1 MTTMKK
7 LITLLSIVITTSVM
21 AQNLTTFGLSGNPDN
36 IVQNPGADPMTS
48 FQLRYAG
55 FQANAGLNVTAGQLL
70 GTNDLLGN
78 MLSTGLS
85 STDFMFETNVV
96 LPHLGIKLGDNYL
109 FAGTGLDVTLNA
121 AIDNDLI
128 HFVKYGMADASGT
141 FDPNYSGDFSDLGV
155 NFQINQNTYFGYQRA
170 LMDNKLRVGATYTM
184 HNYVTGFNV
193 NATNFNISTS
203 GSAGA
208 PNSFAINYDV
218 DIAGGLDFNNID
230 SLQNVGSA
238 VTPDAL
244 INAVSENIGMGSMT
258 SSIGFGLTYKPVQ
271 RVELAFSMNGLGAET
286 LNFASRTSKTWSGSS
301 TIDGFEYTSQAGD
314 SLSVKVGEAVSQYT
328 EDLSASIGT
337 TLSNG
342 NYQQTLQIAQNTNAA
357 ANFYLNK
364 YSYIGAHYTARSN
377 SFRDFEY
384 FGLNTMIWLGR
395 NLQLKGGYYLA
406 LDETNADIINAAI
419 QFRITPILHIYA
431 GSNTVGDI
439 ATVANS
445 LIQDGS
451 NPQIG
456 AATMGVNLSAGVSL
470 TVFDDRFKADK
481 DARRKAKEGQ
491 KAEEATGLTPA
502 QQKKVDDAAANSS
515 TKK

>member
-1 MTTMKK
+1 MTMKK
-7 LITLLSIVITTSVM
+7 IITLFAIVITSGVM
-21 AQNLTTFGLSGNPDN
+21 AQNLTTWGLSGNADN
-36 IVQNPGADPMTS
+36 LVQNPGADPMTS
-48 FQLRYAG
+48 FQLRYIG
-55 FQANAGLNVTAGQLL
+55 FQMNAGLNMTAGELL
-70 GTNDLLGN
+70 GSPDILANIAG
-78 MLSTGLS
+78 SGLATTEFS
-85 STDFMFETNVV
+85 LENNLVG
-96 LPHLGIKLGDNYL
+96 PHLGIKLGKNYL
-109 FAGTGLDVTLNA
+109 FAGVNTDITFGAVV
-121 AIDNDLI
+121 DNDLVGFI
-128 HFVKYGMADASGT
+128 KYGMADANGD
-141 FDPNYSGDFSDLGV
+141 FDPNYTGDFSDLGV
-155 NFQINQNTYFGYQRA
+155 NLQVNQSTYFGYQRA
-170 LMDNKLRVGATYTM
+170 LMNNKLRVGATYTM

-193 NATNFNISTS
+193 NASNFNIVTT
-203 GSAGA
+203 GSVGA
-208 PNSFAINYDV
+208 PNSFAVDYDV
-218 DIAGGLDFNNID
+218 DIAGGFDFNAVD
-230 SLQNVGSA
+230 SLSSMS
-238 VTPDAL
+238 DAIEDIAIPEIDL
-244 INAVSENIGMGSMT
+244 MNSMT
-258 SSIGFGLTYKPVQ
+258 SSIGFGLTFKPIQ

-384 FGLNTMIWLGR
+384 FGLNTIIWLGR

-456 AATMGVNLSAGVSL
+456 AATTGINFSAGVSL

-491 KAEEATGLTPA
+491 KAKEATGLTPA

>member
-55 FQANAGLNVTAGQLL
+55 FQANAGLNATAGQLL

-109 FAGTGLDVTLNA
+109 FAGTELDVTVGA
-121 AIDNDLI
+121 VIDNDLVR
-128 HFVKYGMADASGT
+128 FVKSGMVDAFGT
-141 FDPNYSGDFSDLGV
+141 FDPNYTSDFSDFGV
-155 NFQINQNTYFGYQRA
+155 NLQVNQNTYFGYQRT

-184 HNYVTGFNV
+184 HDYLTSFNV

-203 GSAGA
+203 GNTGS
-208 PNSFAINYDV
+208 PNSFAVNYDI
-218 DIAGGLDFNNID
+218 DIAGGIDFNNID
-230 SLQNVGSA
+230 SLQNVSSA
-238 VTPDAL
+238 VTLDTL
-244 INAVSENIGMGSMT
+244 QNSVLENIGLGSMT
-258 SSIGFGLTYKPVQ
+258 SSIGFGLTYKPVK

-395 NLQLKGGYYLA
+395 NLQIKGGYYLA

-439 ATVANS
+439 STVANS

-456 AATMGVNLSAGVSL
+456 AATTGVNLSAGVSFTAL
-470 TVFDDRFKADK
+470 DGRFESNKKAERKNKAD
-481 DARRKAKEGQ
+481 RKAKEA
-491 KAEEATGLTPA
+491 KSLSPA
-502 QQKKVDDAAANSS
+502 QKKKVDDAAANSS

>member
-1 MTTMKK
+1 
-7 LITLLSIVITTSVM
+7 
-21 AQNLTTFGLSGNPDN
+21 
-36 IVQNPGADPMTS
+36 
-48 FQLRYAG
+48 
-55 FQANAGLNVTAGQLL
+55 
-70 GTNDLLGN
+70 
-78 MLSTGLS
+78 
-85 STDFMFETNVV
+85 
-96 LPHLGIKLGDNYL
+96 
-109 FAGTGLDVTLNA
+109 
-121 AIDNDLI
+121 
-128 HFVKYGMADASGT
+128 
-141 FDPNYSGDFSDLGV
+141 
-155 NFQINQNTYFGYQRA
+155 
-170 LMDNKLRVGATYTM
+170 
-184 HNYVTGFNV
+184 
-193 NATNFNISTS
+193 
-203 GSAGA
+203 
-208 PNSFAINYDV
+208 
-218 DIAGGLDFNNID
+218 
-230 SLQNVGSA
+230 
-238 VTPDAL
+238 
-244 INAVSENIGMGSMT
+244 MGSMT

-286 LNFASRTSKTWSGSS
+286 LNFASRTSKTWSGHN
-301 TIDGFEYTSQAGD
+301 IDGFEYTSQAGD

-328 EDLSASIGT
+328 RPIHWYYLG
-337 TLSNG
+337 NG

-456 AATMGVNLSAGVSL
+456 AATTGVNLSGVSL

-491 KAEEATGLTPA
+491 KL
-502 QQKKVDDAAANSS
+502 KKPRVLPQPN
-515 TKK
+515 KRK

>member
-55 FQANAGLNVTAGQLL
+55 FQANAGLNATAGQLL

-96 LPHLGIKLGDNYL
+96 LPHIGIKLGDNYL
-109 FAGTGLDVTLNA
+109 FAGTELDVTVGA
-121 AIDNDLI
+121 VIDNDLVR
-128 HFVKYGMADASGT
+128 FVKSGMVDAFGT
-141 FDPNYSGDFSDLGV
+141 FDPNYTSDFSDFGV
-155 NFQINQNTYFGYQRA
+155 NLQVNQNTYFGYQRT

-184 HNYVTGFNV
+184 HDYLTSFNV

-203 GSAGA
+203 GNTGS
-208 PNSFAINYDV
+208 PNSFAVNYDI
-218 DIAGGLDFNNID
+218 DIAGGIDFNNID
-230 SLQNVGSA
+230 SLQNVSSA
-238 VTPDAL
+238 VTLDTL
-244 INAVSENIGMGSMT
+244 QNSVLENIGLGSMT
-258 SSIGFGLTYKPVQ
+258 SSIGFGLTYKPVK

-395 NLQLKGGYYLA
+395 NLQIKGGYYLA

-439 ATVANS
+439 STVANS

-456 AATMGVNLSAGVSL
+456 AATTGVNLSAGVSFTAL
-470 TVFDDRFKADK
+470 DGRFESNKKAERKNKAD
-481 DARRKAKEGQ
+481 RKAKEA
-491 KAEEATGLTPA
+491 KSLSPA
-502 QQKKVDDAAANSS
+502 QKKKVDDVAANSS

>member
-1 MTTMKK
+1 MVVFISFFGCAPTVIETKK
-7 LITLLSIVITTSVM
+7 KPTKDEVIVLKEKKEDEIE
-21 AQNLTTFGLSGNPDN
+21 
-36 IVQNPGADPMTS
+36 VQKEIEIAP
-48 FQLRYAG
+48 
-55 FQANAGLNVTAGQLL
+55 
-70 GTNDLLGN
+70 
-78 MLSTGLS
+78 
-85 STDFMFETNVV
+85 V
-96 LPHLGIKLGDNYL
+96 LP
-109 FAGTGLDVTLNA
+109 
-121 AIDNDLI
+121 
-128 HFVKYGMADASGT
+128 VK
-141 FDPNYSGDFSDLGV
+141 PE
-155 NFQINQNTYFGYQRA
+155 
-170 LMDNKLRVGATYTM
+170 NK
-184 HNYVTGFNV
+184 
-193 NATNFNISTS
+193 I
-203 GSAGA
+203 
-208 PNSFAINYDV
+208 I
-218 DIAGGLDFNNID
+218 DFNSID

-244 INAVSENIGMGSMT
+244 LNSVRDNLGTGSMT

-286 LNFASRTSKTWSGSS
+286 MNFASRTSKTWSGSS

-328 EDLSASIGT
+328 DGLASSIGT
-337 TLSNG
+337 ALSNG
-342 NYQQTLQIAQNTNAA
+342 NYQQTLQVAQNTNEA

-406 LDETNADIINAAI
+406 MDETNADILNAAI
-419 QFRITPILHIYA
+419 QFRLTPVLHIYA

-445 LIQDGS
+445 LIQDAS

-456 AATMGVNLSAGVSL
+456 AATSSINFSAGVSL
-470 TVFDDRFKADK
+470 TVFDDRFKTDK
-481 DARRKAKEGQ
+481 DERRKAKEGQ
-491 KAEEATGLTPA
+491 KAKEATGLTPA
-502 QQKKVDDAAANSS
+502 QKKKGDDAAANSS